1 MPKGRAVARRKP
13 SKVKARSREAAVRE
27 RPSRALVAQRRRN
40 KAASAET
47 PGSASG
53 TALAAE
59 ALQTGIVRSRAK
71 CCRTTLP
78 REDETIRVG
87 DPDDDSMSNEY
98 VGDET
103 PGGSATTPDQNVVD
117 EIGRAYGLQE
127 EDAGD
132 LHSAGEILDRRD
144 HRRAELRPPKKRRY

>member
-1 MPKGRAVARRKP
+1 MPRKAVARRK
-13 SKVKARSREAAVRE
+13 ASRVRRRRTALRA
-27 RPSRALVAQRRRN
+27 RPSEALVAQRRRT
-40 KAASAET
+40 KPAPAET
-47 PGSASG
+47 LAPASG
-53 TALAAE
+53 TAVAAE
-59 ALQTGIVRSRAK
+59 AMRTGIVGSRAK
-71 CCRTTLP
+71 CCRAALP

-103 PGGSATTPDQNVVD
+103 PGGSAATPDQNDVD

-132 LHSAGEILDRRD
+132 LHSVGEILDRRD